1 MPVKKF
7 RKQLFETF
15 IIKPLINLRLNIQKF
30 PVMIMA
36 MNIRSFLFFSLVFL
50 FLASNIR
57 AAGEYEFFLAQEPVI
72 RIGLAT
78 NASSVSITTTD
89 LSLVAVSPDEPQMF
103 LDTNRVSVS
112 ARAYRPPEVEIYHF
126 EILNIESQSEADTLV
141 KDVRGTVGENAYA
154 SLDTKTNT
162 WRVVVPRIFETVE
175 EAGDFKAELSD
186 KGFEAEMV
194 TEKITQPS
202 DEAVKLSGQ
211 VAKNPKSEV
220 RSIIPTRPNND
231 GNKVKTIVSSN
242 PVMPDVVSANLRE
255 VIVNGAGANAKFTSL
270 KSVAFG
276 SVNERAVPVRYNGKA
291 YRGRIEVFVNS
302 RGSLTVVNAVSL
314 EDYLLGVVPNELSL
328 PQIEAQKAQA
338 IAARTYAIANIN
350 GFISQGF
357 DLLPTVRSQ
366 VYNGYSS
373 ESKMGT
379 QAVLETRGIV
389 ATYKGKPITAYYT
402 STCGGRTENSENVF
416 DTAEP
421 YLRGVECS
429 LEGHKHFESFLIK
442 TVRIPAKMRDE
453 KNLELVRLMSLLAVN
468 GFQLSTQQ
476 LTDDFFEDSPT
487 QSELSNWL
495 NQIASRFG
503 KTFPNVNK
511 DSVKPLEI
519 AHILSTMIYGE
530 NYADTL
536 LSEADVNYQISFDD
550 AEEIPPN
557 RRADVAI
564 LLRDGYFAIYPDL
577 TLKPNKAFSRA
588 KMLHL
593 IEQIY
598 TKKKWM
604 PTLQSGTAQP
614 ATDGKLMIKNGK
626 SSRELI
632 VRPDVFLF
640 REFGDSLYQVKE
652 TALVG
657 GETVNFQT
665 DGSGN
670 VIYLEVEPTTTTA
683 TAEKDSSFTL
693 WNTTLSPSTVQSRLS
708 RYVRGIGS
716 LIDVRINKQGFSRRA
731 TDLEIVGT
739 NGTFHL
745 TGGKIRS
752 ALRLNEQLFAL
763 NKRYDS
769 NGRVLSYNFTGRGW
783 GHGVGMCQYGAYGLA
798 KMGVKYDA
806 ILKHYYTGIDLTK
819 AY

>member
-1 MPVKKF
+1 MNM
-7 RKQLFETF
+7 RSILFVF
-15 IIKPLINLRLNIQKF
+15 IISL
-30 PVMIMA
+30 
-36 MNIRSFLFFSLVFL
+36 LFNPTIF
-50 FLASNIR
+50 
-57 AAGEYEFFLAQEPVI
+57 AGENDFQIFKLDREPII

-78 NASSVSITTTD
+78 NVSSVSITTTD
-89 LSLVAVSPDEPQMF
+89 SSLVALSPDEPQKF
-103 LDTNRVSVS
+103 LATTRVSVS
-112 ARAYRPPEVEIYHF
+112 ARAYRPPEIEIYHF
-126 EILNIESQSEADTLV
+126 EIPNVESQTEAETLA
-141 KDVRGTVGENAYA
+141 KDLAGATGEKTSVSIDA
-154 SLDTKTNT
+154 KTNT
-162 WRVVVPRIFETVE
+162 WRVVVGKTFEIIE
-175 EAGDFKAELSD
+175 EANGYKADLSD
-186 KGFEAEMV
+186 KGFEVEMI
-194 TEKITQPS
+194 TEKFTQPS
-202 DEAVKLSGQ
+202 DEAVKLSSQ

-220 RSIIPTRPNND
+220 RSIIPTRPNANP
-231 GNKVKTIVSSN
+231 NNVKPTGSSYPTNTDIVN
-242 PVMPDVVSANLRE
+242 PNLRE
-255 VIVNGAGANAKFTSL
+255 VIVSGASANAKFSSL

-276 SVNERAVPVRYNGKA
+276 SVNERNIPVRLNGKA

-338 IAARTYAIANIN
+338 VAARTYAIANI
-350 GFISQGF
+350 GQFGKQGF

-389 ATYKGKPITAYYT
+389 ATYQGKPITAYYT

-416 DTAEP
+416 DTKEP

-429 LEGHKHFESFLIK
+429 LEGHKHFEPFLIK
-442 TVRIPAKMRDE
+442 TVRQPAKMRDE
-453 KNLELVRLMSLLAVN
+453 KNLELVRLLSLLAVN
-468 GFQLSTQQ
+468 GFQLSTAQMS
-476 LTDDFFEDSPT
+476 DDFFEDTPT

-495 NQIASRFG
+495 NQLAVKFG

-511 DSVKPLEI
+511 DSAKPLEI
-519 AHILSTMIYGE
+519 ARILAALVYGD
-530 NYADTL
+530 NYANTL
-536 LSEADVNYQISFDD
+536 LSEADVNYQLSFDD
-550 AEEIPPN
+550 AAEIPQT

-564 LLRDGYFAIYPDL
+564 LLRDGYFNIYPDL
-577 TLKPNKAFSRA
+577 TLKPNKPFSRA
-588 KMLHL
+588 KMLRL
-593 IEQIY
+593 IQQIY

-604 PTLQSGTAQP
+604 PNLQSGTAQP
-614 ATDGKLMIKNGK
+614 SEDGKLIIKNGK
-626 SSRELI
+626 SSRQLI

-640 REFGDSLYQVKE
+640 REFGDALYQVKE

-665 DGSGN
+665 DATGS
-670 VIYLEVEPTTTTA
+670 VIYLEVEPTTATA
-683 TAEKDSSFTL
+683 TAEKNSPFTI
-693 WNTTLSPSTVQSRLS
+693 WNTTLSPSAVQSRLS

-716 LIDVRINKQGFSRRA
+716 LIDIRIAKQGFSRRA
-731 TDLEIVGT
+731 VDLEIVGT

-769 NGRVLSYNFTGRGW
+769 TGRATSYSFTGRGW